1 MANYEYIIASLPAI
15 SREWK
20 FGEGRS
26 LDTYVEWIKSL
37 LSPKDIKTVDK
48 LLDGLKEENLMAAFY
63 EDALKDSNKFISEF
77 FKFDLCFRNVKARFV
92 NKVFGRPASQDTRNL
107 ETGEFP
113 EATRIDEVLSG
124 KDIFARERGLDSI
137 RWDTISELTTFNYFD
152 LDAIRAVL
160 AKMSIIER
168 WRALDP
174 ETGREM
180 FQNLIDET
188 RGTFG
193 GVNYVAPANE

>member
-1 MANYEYIIASLPAI
+1 MANYEYIIASLPAV

-26 LDTYVEWIKSL
+26 LDTYVEWIKSQ
-37 LSPKDIKTVDK
+37 LSPKDIKIVDK
-48 LLDGLKEENLMAAFY
+48 LLDGFKEENLGLEFY
-63 EDALKDSNKFISEF
+63 EDALKDSDRFIREF

-92 NKVFGRPASQDTRNL
+92 NKVFGRPVSQDTIAL

-113 EATRIDEVLSG
+113 EETKVNEILAG
-124 KDIFARERGLDSI
+124 KDIFVRECGLDNI
-137 RWDTISELTTFNYFD
+137 RWEKISELTTFNYFD
-152 LDAIRAVL
+152 IDAILAVI

>member
-26 LDTYVEWIKSL
+26 LDTYVEWIKSQ

-48 LLDGLKEENLMAAFY
+48 LLDGLKEENLRAAFY

-92 NKVFGRPASQDTRNL
+92 NKVFGRPVSQDTINL

-113 EATRIDEVLSG
+113 EASRIDEVLSG

-137 RWDTISELTTFNYFD
+137 RWEKISSRVRD
-152 LDAIRAVL
+152 
-160 AKMSIIER
+160 
-168 WRALDP
+168 
-174 ETGREM
+174 
-180 FQNLIDET
+180 
-188 RGTFG
+188 
-193 GVNYVAPANE
+193 

>member
-26 LDTYVEWIKSL
+26 LDTYVEWIKSQ
-37 LSPKDIKTVDK
+37 LSPKDIKIVDK
-48 LLDGLKEENLMAAFY
+48 LLDGFKEENLGLGFY
-63 EDALKDSNKFISEF
+63 EEALKDSNRFIREF
-77 FKFDLCFRNVKARFV
+77 FRFDLCFRNVKARFV
-92 NKVFGRPASQDTRNL
+92 NKVFGRPVSQDTIAL

-113 EATRIDEVLSG
+113 EESKIAEVLAG
-124 KDIFARERGLDSI
+124 KDIFARERGLDDI
-137 RWDTISELTTFNYFD
+137 KWEKISELTTFNYFD
-152 LDAIRAVL
+152 IDVILAVI
-160 AKMSIIER
+160 AKMNMIER